1 MEVIYSI
8 FVPLFDYDY
17 STVFSTV
24 KRRVLIVCEQLLH
37 ILLTR
42 LSLPFSEPGEP
53 RTPLLQQGFFDAAS
67 RFSSLI
73 SSPACVAHELHV
85 THCWDMRKDKLR
97 SYLQEMALKGISF
110 FMGAWHTFFT
120 SV

>member
-17 STVFSTV
+17 STFFSTV
-24 KRRVLIVCEQLLH
+24 KPRVLIVCEQLLH

-53 RTPLLQQGFFDAAS
+53 QAPLLQQGFFDAAS

-85 THCWDMRKDKLR
+85 THCWDMHKD
-97 SYLQEMALKGISF
+97 
-110 FMGAWHTFFT
+110 
-120 SV
+120 